1 MRQGL
6 NGIGAKIMRKEMGL
20 VLAAVVCI
28 GLAAV
33 PVSAQATFQKV
44 GTLGGP
50 YNFAPL
56 NSADTA
62 AVNAC
67 VSGKGTPVEHN
78 GANYC
83 RTDKTGTGTTLPR
96 K

>member
-1 MRQGL
+1 
-6 NGIGAKIMRKEMGL
+6 MRKEMGF

-28 GLAAV
+28 GLTV
-33 PVSAQATFQKV
+33 PASAQTAFQKV
-44 GTLGGP
+44 GTLAGP

-56 NSADTA
+56 NSADAT

-67 VSGKGTPVEHN
+67 KTGKGRPVEHN

-83 RTDKTGTGTTLPR
+83 RTDKSSPGTTLPR

>member
-1 MRQGL
+1 
-6 NGIGAKIMRKEMGL
+6 MRKEMGI
-20 VLAAVVCI
+20 VLAGLACI
-28 GLAAV
+28 GLTAV
-33 PVSAQATFQKV
+33 PTRAQTTFQRV
-44 GTLGGP
+44 GTLAGP

-56 NSADTA
+56 NSADAT

-67 VSGKGTPVEHN
+67 VTGKGTPVEHN

-83 RTDKTGTGTTLPR
+83 RTDKSGPGTTLPR

>member
-1 MRQGL
+1 
-6 NGIGAKIMRKEMGL
+6 MRKEMGF
-20 VLAAVVCI
+20 VLAAIVCI
-28 GLAAV
+28 GLTV
-33 PVSAQATFQKV
+33 PASAQTAFQKV
-44 GTLGGP
+44 GTLAGP

-56 NSADTA
+56 NRADAT

-67 VSGKGTPVEHN
+67 VTGKGTPVEHN

-83 RTDKTGTGTTLPR
+83 RTDKSSPGTTLPR

>member
-1 MRQGL
+1 
-6 NGIGAKIMRKEMGL
+6 MRKEMGF

-28 GLAAV
+28 GLTV
-33 PVSAQATFQKV
+33 PASAQTAYQKV
-44 GTLGGP
+44 GTLTGP

-56 NSADTA
+56 NSADAT

-67 VSGKGTPVEHN
+67 VTGKGTPVEHN

-83 RTDKTGTGTTLPR
+83 RTDKSGPGTTLPR

>member
-1 MRQGL
+1 
-6 NGIGAKIMRKEMGL
+6 MRKEMGF

-28 GLAAV
+28 GLTV
-33 PVSAQATFQKV
+33 PASAQTAFQKV
-44 GTLGGP
+44 GTLAGP

-56 NSADTA
+56 NKADAT

-67 VSGKGTPVEHN
+67 VTGKGTPVEHN

-83 RTDKTGTGTTLPR
+83 RTDKSSPGTTLPR